1 MSFNRQLAHSAQSGG
16 PGFHYLFGGSE
27 NKAGVEAAAR
37 AQEEDEP
44 TLEILS
50 ENGVDSEETD
60 RELDTEDDINC
71 VDSEAVGKEG
81 FIVG

>member
-1 MSFNRQLAHSAQSGG
+1 M
-16 PGFHYLFGGSE
+16 
-27 NKAGVEAAAR
+27 EAAAK

-60 RELDTEDDINC
+60 RELDTEDDIYC